1 MKWNRKWVQE
11 DDLNKTMLPV
21 DGINNKQMKCIL
33 VHMDKLTKTKHLLL
47 SLTVESNALEYKFRK
62 FL

>member
-11 DDLNKTMLPV
+11 EDLNKGLLPV

-33 VHMDKLTKTKHLLL
+33 VHMDKLTKTKRLLL